1 MPIFEFRCNQCGKK
15 FASLVGMTADSGE
28 LECPHC
34 SGTSADK
41 LVSRVAKYRTEDQRV
56 DEMADRLENMNEPE
70 SPAEAREMVREMG
83 RAMDDDMADE
93 MEEMY
98 ELDVDDLGE

>member
-34 SGTSADK
+34 SGTSAEK
-41 LVSRVAKYRTEDQRV
+41 LVSRVARYRTEDQRV
-56 DEMADRLENMNEPE
+56 DEMADRLENMGEPE
-70 SPAEAREMVREMG
+70 SPTEAREMVREMG